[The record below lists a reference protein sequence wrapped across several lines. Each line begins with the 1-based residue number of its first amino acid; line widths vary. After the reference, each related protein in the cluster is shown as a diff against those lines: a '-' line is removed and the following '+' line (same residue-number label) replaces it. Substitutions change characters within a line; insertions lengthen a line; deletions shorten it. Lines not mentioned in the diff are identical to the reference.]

1 MRFDAPPVLRRC
13 ASTPIRS
20 LCRALSCS
28 AIAPEKKSRILEPR
42 HHSLYSV
49 TCGIGAGS
57 CQTTRPHLQETD
69 RRL

>member
-20 LCRALSCS
+20 LCRPYPVRPS
-28 AIAPEKKSRILEPR
+28 PQKKKSRILEPR
-42 HHSLYSV
+42 HHNLHSV